1 MGIQL
6 GYTKYCCFLCEWD
19 SRAKTLHYLK
29 RDWPW
34 RKSLKV
40 GEKNVQHPALAGRHK
55 ILLPPLH
62 LKLGLMK
69 NFVKAMDQTGSA
81 FKYLAEK
88 FPRLS
93 ETKIK
98 EGVFVG
104 PQIRGLFKDDMFN
117 SLLQG
122 DEKNAWDAFR
132 LASANFLGNIRA
144 ENYKESIE
152 DMSLFHK
159 LGCNMSLKIR
169 LPFPHLDFFPDNRG
183 MVSDEQ
189 GGCLHQEIA
198 TVEKVSRNKVHFHVG

>member
-1 MGIQL
+1 MQ
-6 GYTKYCCFLCEWD
+6 
-19 SRAKTLHYLK
+19 
-29 RDWPW
+29 
-34 RKSLKV
+34 
-40 GEKNVQHPALAGRHK
+40 QPALAERHK

-62 LKLGLMK
+62 IKLGLMK
-69 NFVKAMDQTGSA
+69 NFVKVMDRTGSA

-98 EGVFVG
+98 ERVFMDT
-104 PQIRGLFKDDMFN
+104 QIRDIFKDDMFN
-117 SLLQG
+117 SLLHV
-122 DEKNAWDAFR
+122 DEKKAWDAFR
-132 LASANFLGNIRA
+132 LVSANFLGTIRA

-198 TVEKVSRNKVHFHVG
+198 TVEKVSRNKAHFHVG